1 MIKSAHH
8 YFISNLFEKS
18 NQIKYL
24 IPPYQREYSWKK
36 TECEI
41 LFNDIQENKPGYFLG
56 TILCVNQTND
66 TIGAQVLEVI
76 DGQQRLITLT
86 LLFAALYH
94 VLCKYKEKIGEDE
107 QAEIINLKKE
117 LTLKGKEGIELRLMP
132 QSHNKDDYWFI
143 FCDIGLV
150 TLGSKKQPPHV
161 KKRKLFKAF
170 DYFKQEIEKI
180 YEQKGSG
187 CVIEFLDKLR
197 NIILVKIEVENYT
210 SAYIL
215 FESLNNR
222 GMPLTVVDL
231 IKNKFFTI
239 MNSNKHNPDLIR
251 KWENLI
257 ENLGDN
263 YSVQE
268 RFLRHYYNAFRDDLN
283 NLFRI
288 NEKNEKKYPL
298 GTVATRTNLIAIYEK
313 IIENKAFNLLDT
325 LLAASESYALILSR
339 NENYSDPLLSDLRK
353 PLKDLEHI
361 QGVPSYLL
369 LFYLLEKKETLKLVP
384 SHLVKIVNLLVAFF
398 LRRNLTD
405 TPPTRSLTDL
415 FMSIIEK
422 IIAQSI
428 IGEDIVY
435 IVKNELIQISANN
448 DRYKEKLA
456 GSLYTENDGVTRF
469 ILCSLAEQGM
479 TKENWVDLWERK
491 TQYIWSIEHVF
502 PQGENIPDEWVQMI
516 ANGDQEEA
524 KKLQE
529 HHVHRLG
536 NLTLSGYNAKLS
548 HSPFE
553 YKKERVDKNGNP
565 IGYKNGLKLNEDIA
579 NAEKW
584 TIDKIEMRTQK
595 LINQVLKLFPIE

>member
-1 MIKSAHH
+1 
-8 YFISNLFEKS
+8 
-18 NQIKYL
+18 
-24 IPPYQREYSWKK
+24 
-36 TECEI
+36 
-41 LFNDIQENKPGYFLG
+41 
-56 TILCVNQTND
+56 
-66 TIGAQVLEVI
+66 
-76 DGQQRLITLT
+76 
-86 LLFAALYH
+86 
-94 VLCKYKEKIGEDE
+94 
-107 QAEIINLKKE
+107 
-117 LTLKGKEGIELRLMP
+117 
-132 QSHNKDDYWFI
+132 
-143 FCDIGLV
+143 
-150 TLGSKKQPPHV
+150 
-161 KKRKLFKAF
+161 
-170 DYFKQEIEKI
+170 
-180 YEQKGSG
+180 
-187 CVIEFLDKLR
+187 
-197 NIILVKIEVENYT
+197 
-210 SAYIL
+210 
-215 FESLNNR
+215 
-222 GMPLTVVDL
+222 MPLTVVDL

-448 DRYKEKLA
+448 DRYEEKLA